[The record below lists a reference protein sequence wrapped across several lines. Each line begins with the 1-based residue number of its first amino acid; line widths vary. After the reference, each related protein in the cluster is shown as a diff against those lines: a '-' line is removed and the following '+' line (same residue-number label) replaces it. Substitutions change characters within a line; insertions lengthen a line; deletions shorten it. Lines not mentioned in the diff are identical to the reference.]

1 MQLYKYS
8 PSDPSVLVLEVTPVN
23 SLPRWEMSPSETGGD
38 GVELFVCGVSE
49 LLSPKI
55 TVATQV
61 ESQKP
66 HLPKREK
73 LEN

>member
-23 SLPRWEMSPSETGGD
+23 SLPRWEMSPSETGD
-38 GVELFVCGVSE
+38 GVELFVCGRSAV
-49 LLSPKI
+49 LSPKI
-55 TVATQV
+55 TVAKQV

-66 HLPKREK
+66 HLPE
-73 LEN
+73 EA